1 MYSSRLVIPAS
12 LILFVL
18 LALSLVPVSAR
29 AWSILNPFCIE
40 TFGCVSQTGPSAPS
54 PAPVGSFSAGAG
66 PIKQLLPSVNPK
78 VPDSEAIRYYSG
90 GVPNSVAGP
99 SPVPQSGYAQPEQV
113 QRDFQ
118 AQKDLRE
125 KEYEDLV
132 YRLGSI
138 DDIRANRA
146 FLDNAEECY
155 AAKGSYEECTPE
167 EAREYY
173 IEGSV
178 LNRDPYYY
186 SDASLGHDGAVDA
199 PPCSYPSSG
208 VDGDVSPCPS
218 YSNPDTADAFN
229 WPSQGPP
236 PIRGI
241 TSPALERVLDSNSG
255 AYSTG
260 NWDLRSP
267 WQDSFQNDNFQSS
280 GVDILPREVVKDD
293 PNVGIWG
300 RFLSR
305 VEDTIGWPNI
315 GPVKSFGPVTPA
327 TGATEVP
334 DSQIEQGAQ
343 MAPFSAGDQSE
354 ASQQGVVGTPDEAL
368 SSTLPPP
375 ETIGTSDGTELA
387 PDGQWSFGSWASSF
401 APPDWV
407 GSVKIYDEPP
417 DNWEQVSPSGS
428 ESWWDFSNW

>member
-1 MYSSRLVIPAS
+1 M
-12 LILFVL
+12 
-18 LALSLVPVSAR
+18 
-29 AWSILNPFCIE
+29 
-40 TFGCVSQTGPSAPS
+40 PS
-54 PAPVGSFSAGAG
+54 PAGLLSPSGSFSAGEIRKSQ
-66 PIKQLLPSVNPK
+66 PLPDPTS
-78 VPDSEAIRYYSG
+78 IRYFSG

-138 DDIRANRA
+138 DDIKANRA

-186 SDASLGHDGAVDA
+186 SDASSGHDGAVDT
-199 PPCSYPSSG
+199 PPCSYPSAG
-208 VDGDVSPCPS
+208 VDGDVSPCGS
-218 YSNPDTADAFN
+218 YSNPSTADAFN
-229 WPSQGPP
+229 WPKQGPP

-241 TSPALERVLDSNSG
+241 TSPVLEQVLDSNSG

-260 NWDLRSP
+260 NWTLQGP
-267 WQDSFQNDNFQSS
+267 WQDSATPFQSETIQ
-280 GVDILPREVVKDD
+280 GGEVTILQPVVVQED
-293 PNVGIWG
+293 PIVGIWG
-300 RFLSR
+300 RIMGR
-305 VEDTIGWPNI
+305 VEEAIRWPSI
-315 GPVKSFGPVTPA
+315 GPVQSFGPVTPA

-334 DSQIEQGAQ
+334 TSQITPERPTDMQEVPLGPGTEVRYTAQ
-343 MAPFSAGDQSE
+343 AGSE
-354 ASQQGVVGTPDEAL
+354 NNVQ
-368 SSTLPPP
+368 P
-375 ETIGTSDGTELA
+375 ETIETSDGTELA
-387 PDGQWSFGSWASSF
+387 PEAQWSFGSWSSSF

-407 GSVKIYDEPP
+407 GSVKIYDEPS
-417 DNWEQVSPSGS
+417 DNLEQVSPSGS
-428 ESWWDFSNW
+428 ESWWDFGNW